1 MTATI
6 EKHSVVQMKYT
17 LKNDAGEVLDSSE
30 GGDPLTYM
38 HGTHGLIPGLESE
51 LDGKKVGD
59 SFHAVIAP
67 ELGYG
72 EVNLELIHE
81 VDRAMFRGVDSIEP
95 GMVFTAESE
104 QGQQNITVTAVE
116 GEKVTVDG
124 NHPMAGKTLHF
135 DVEVVSVRAATQE
148 EIEHGHVHGEG
159 GHHH

>member
-1 MTATI
+1 MTTTI
-6 EKHSVVQMKYT
+6 ANNSVVQINYT

-38 HGTHGLIPGLESE
+38 HGTHGLIPGLETE
-51 LDGKKVGD
+51 LDGKSVGD
-59 SFHAVIAP
+59 KFNAVIPPA
-67 ELGYG
+67 LAYG
-72 EVNLELIHE
+72 EVNLELIHS
-81 VDRAMFRGVDSIEP
+81 VDRSMFRGVDKIEP
-95 GMVFTAESE
+95 GMVFTAQSE

-116 GEKVTVDG
+116 DDKVTVDG

-135 DVEVVSVRAATQE
+135 DVEVVSIREASEE